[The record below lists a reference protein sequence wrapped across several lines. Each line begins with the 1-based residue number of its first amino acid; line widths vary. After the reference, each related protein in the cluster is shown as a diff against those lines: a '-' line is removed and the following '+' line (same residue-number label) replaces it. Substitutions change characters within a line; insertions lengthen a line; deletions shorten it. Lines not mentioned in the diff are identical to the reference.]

1 MRTAAR
7 WRYAP
12 YMLTALLAS
21 AVMVAT
27 PALGEAAPD
36 FSVTD
41 VDGNA
46 LQLSRLVEERTVL
59 LVFFPKAFTP
69 G

>member
-1 MRTAAR
+1 MF
-7 WRYAP
+7 
-12 YMLTALLAS
+12 ALLAS
-21 AVMVAT
+21 AMLAASPVVGGT
-27 PALGEAAPD
+27 APD

-46 LQLSRLVEERTVL
+46 LQLSRLVEDQTVV